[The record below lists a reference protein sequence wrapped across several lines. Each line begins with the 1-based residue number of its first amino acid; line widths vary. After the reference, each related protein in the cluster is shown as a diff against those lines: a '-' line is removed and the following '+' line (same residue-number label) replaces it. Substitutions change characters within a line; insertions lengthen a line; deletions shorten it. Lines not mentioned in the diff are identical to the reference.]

1 MQPTV
6 RRNDCSHIPFRA
18 PRSSRPQLFQVSSVM
33 GELDK
38 ALLILYFTSGCRDF
52 QA

>member
-6 RRNDCSHIPFRA
+6 RRNDSSHIPFHS

-38 ALLILYFTSGCRDF
+38 AVLILYFISGFRDF